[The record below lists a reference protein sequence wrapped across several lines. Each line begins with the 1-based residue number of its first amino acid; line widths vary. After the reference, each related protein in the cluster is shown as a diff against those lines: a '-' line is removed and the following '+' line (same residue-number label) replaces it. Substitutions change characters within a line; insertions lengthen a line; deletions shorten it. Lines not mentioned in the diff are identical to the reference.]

1 VVTDADTHVHPQA
14 VKLLV
19 ARLTRSPRIVAVA
32 GSPHVTNR
40 SNLLHAMQ
48 MLEAAS
54 IIGLIRRTQA
64 LIGRVGVVAGVLGLF
79 RRDAV
84 LAVGGYDGRMATE
97 DIDLSWRLL
106 MAGGHTAFEPRAL
119 VGMEVPSTLR
129 ALWAQRKRWARGQGE
144 VLHDQGRTAMRWRN
158 RRMWPIAIEGA
169 ASLVW
174 VVFWALT
181 LVLGTITVA
190 LGRDLPLLG
199 LGIAWGIAVA
209 AVASI
214 QLSFA
219 LGIDDRYDPRLWFA
233 FLLGPIY
240 PLAYWALAACAAI
253 RSQVGALFTG
263 PRDKRVVWDIP
274 REQAARAGPGDA
286 P

>member
-1 VVTDADTHVHPQA
+1 
-14 VKLLV
+14 
-19 ARLTRSPRIVAVA
+19 VAVA
-32 GSPHVTNR
+32 GAPHVTNR

-84 LAVGGYDGRMATE
+84 IAVGGYDGRMATE

-106 MAGGHTAFEPRAL
+106 LAGGHTAYEPHAL

-144 VLHDQGRTAMRWRN
+144 VLHTQGRTAMRWRN
-158 RRMWPIAIEGA
+158 RRMWPIAMEGA
-169 ASLVW
+169 ASMAW
-174 VVFWALT
+174 VTLWALS
-181 LVLGTITVA
+181 LILGTIA
-190 LGRDLPLLG
+190 LALDRDLPLLG
-199 LGIAWGIAVA
+199 IGIAWGIGIAV
-209 AVASI
+209 VATV
-214 QLSFA
+214 QLCFA

-233 FLLGPIY
+233 FLLGPFY
-240 PLAYWALAACAAI
+240 PIAYWALAACAAV
-253 RSQVGALFTG
+253 RSEVGALFTG

-274 REQAARAGPGDA
+274 REEAAAGAGEDSG
-286 P
+286 

>member
-1 VVTDADTHVHPQA
+1 VTDADTHIHPQA

-32 GSPHVTNR
+32 GAPHVTNR

-84 LAVGGYDGRMATE
+84 IAVGGYDGRMATE

-106 MAGGHTAFEPRAL
+106 LAGGHTAYEPHAL

-144 VLHDQGRTAMRWRN
+144 VLHTQGRTAMRWRN
-158 RRMWPIAIEGA
+158 RRMWPIAMEGA
-169 ASLVW
+169 ASMAW
-174 VVFWALT
+174 VTLWALS
-181 LVLGTITVA
+181 LILGTIA
-190 LGRDLPLLG
+190 LALHRDLPLLG
-199 LGIAWGIAVA
+199 IGVAWGIGIAV
-209 AVASI
+209 VATV
-214 QLSFA
+214 QLCFA

-233 FLLGPIY
+233 FLLGPFY
-240 PLAYWALAACAAI
+240 PIAYWALAACAAV
-253 RSQVGALFTG
+253 RSEVGALFTG

-274 REQAARAGPGDA
+274 REEAAAGAGEDSG
-286 P
+286 